1 MKKIVVIGFVII
13 VIALFTI
20 GIFFS
25 KISIN
30 KIDEVVSEKTT
41 KQNLGSLC
49 SGEQEC
55 ITFCQNN
62 RGKCEDYCRDDLH
75 NKLCNTIIGYSNL
88 QQEINTTN
96 LTSISTED
104 CYSDIIFTHYLVDPK
119 FVYSVSQIGAVG
131 GANSEIIGRSYIAI
145 KDEFTNQKVPIYA
158 PTDMTLA
165 YASYYTAL
173 NPVEGLLP
181 DYGLAFEI
189 KCGKRMSLAH
199 VKEVIPQIKDKL
211 PTTPQNKS
219 AYNYPIN
226 IEFKAGDLIGYYIKG
241 PGSVAFD
248 FIVDDSKIKNKF
260 ANQER
265 YEAGHGHNTLHSICP
280 YDLYSGEMK
289 EAYYNLLPGIKCGTM
304 DRDKVGT
311 IAGQWFLNLDP
322 TTGMGDY
329 KKDGD
334 YGNPLPIAMTPERIS
349 IGHIGSD
356 NIIWIYP
363 NNPTHKDPK
372 EIMTEHCYQNYPQ
385 GSPLGYV
392 YFKIV
397 DDMTMDVYY
406 SETGSCHSSFPSIG
420 AKRYYR

>member
-1 MKKIVVIGFVII
+1 MRKGVIIGFVLGVII
-13 VIALFTI
+13 LLIVGLLFTKTSI
-20 GIFFS
+20 KKLNELVTE
-25 KISIN
+25 KI
-30 KIDEVVSEKTT
+30 T
-41 KQNLGSLC
+41 KQSLGSLC
-49 SGEQEC
+49 SGEEEC
-55 ITFCQNN
+55 KEFCLNN
-62 RGKCEDYCRDDLH
+62 RGQCENYCQGNKNELCRTIFPIEKPTTDNIDL
-75 NKLCNTIIGYSNL
+75 I
-88 QQEINTTN
+88 TN
-96 LTSISTED
+96 EETED
-104 CYSDIIFTHYLVDPK
+104 CSSDIIFTHYLVDPK
-119 FVYSVSQIGAVG
+119 FVYSVSQIGSVG
-131 GANSEIIGRSYIAI
+131 GANSEIIGRSYIAV

-165 YASYYTAL
+165 YASYYSSP
-173 NPVEGLLP
+173 NHIEGLLP

-289 EAYYNLLPGIKCGTM
+289 EAYYNLLPGIECGTM
-304 DRDKVGT
+304 ERDKIGT

-322 TTGMGDY
+322 NTGMGDY

-349 IGHIGSD
+349 IGHVGTD

-372 EIMTEHCYQNYPQ
+372 EIMTEYCYQNYPTTPDNAQ
-385 GSPLGYV
+385 GYV

-397 DDMTMDVYY
+397 DNMTMDVYY
-406 SETGSCHSSFPSIG
+406 SEIGNCPSSFPTTG
-420 AKRYYR
+420 VKRYYR